1 MRTLAVTQNITID
14 GVIDLAGG
22 WFAPGDDSAGLA
34 EVNEVLQKQAAG
46 ADSLLLGRVSFE
58 DMRAFWP
65 GQSDDTTGNTSYL
78 NSVDKFVVSST
89 MEDPRWQ
96 NTTILHGD
104 LHEEVTRLK
113 SRPGKDIV
121 ATGSITLVHELIRLG
136 LVDEYRLFI
145 YPVVAGQGRRL
156 FENATSMLSLRL
168 GELQRFGNGIA
179 LAIYRIN

>member
-1 MRTLAVTQNITID
+1 
-14 GVIDLAGG
+14 
-22 WFAPGDDSAGLA
+22 
-34 EVNEVLQKQAAG
+34 
-46 ADSLLLGRVSFE
+46 
-58 DMRAFWP
+58 
-65 GQSDDTTGNTSYL
+65 
-78 NSVDKFVVSST
+78 

-104 LHEEVTRLK
+104 LHEEVALLK

>member
-1 MRTLAVTQNITID
+1 MRTLAVT
-14 GVIDLAGG
+14 
-22 WFAPGDDSAGLA
+22 
-34 EVNEVLQKQAAG
+34 
-46 ADSLLLGRVSFE
+46 E

-65 GQSDDTTGNTSYL
+65 GQSDDTTGNTNYL

-113 SRPGKDIV
+113 SPGKDIV

-179 LAIYRIN
+179 LAIYGIN

>member
-1 MRTLAVTQNITID
+1 
-14 GVIDLAGG
+14 
-22 WFAPGDDSAGLA
+22 
-34 EVNEVLQKQAAG
+34 
-46 ADSLLLGRVSFE
+46 
-58 DMRAFWP
+58 
-65 GQSDDTTGNTSYL
+65 
-78 NSVDKFVVSST
+78 VVSST

-121 ATGSITLVHELIRLG
+121 ATGSITLVHELIKLG

-168 GELQRFGNGIA
+168 GELQRFGNGIT

>member
-34 EVNEVLQKQAAG
+34 EVNEVLQQQAAD

-65 GQSDDTTGNTSYL
+65 GQSDDTTGNTNYL